1 MGFQLIFPLVFAT
14 LMLLLF
20 AFIFRQ
26 VFLLLI
32 SPILSLVG
40 LIMFLSTGG
49 ISLIVNLLS
58 GNFQFDW
65 NKSIIFGLYFL
76 LIGTAMFIAGLI
88 IVQADKRK
96 MKALAEKRQPLLL
109 KILTAESLIEAT
121 LKDDPPLYAFARD
134 NSPIQI
140 PLTSVRIQSTGAE
153 DIPIQTHSQYV
164 VSSYDVLALIFPEDI
179 FQISS
184 GYPGTELIVKRYK
197 MCKHVL
203 QGVFYCGNYAMEGK
217 RMTLSGIPEHPM
229 ILTDVRIQ
237 SRNPKSRWDGLRA
250 SLVLV
255 NTRWLEGHEPR

>member
-1 MGFQLIFPLVFAT
+1 MEFQLIFQLVFVT
-14 LMLLLF
+14 LMFLLF

-32 SPILSLVG
+32 GPILFLVG
-40 LIMFLSTGG
+40 LIIFLSSGG

-58 GNFQFDW
+58 GNFQFGW
-65 NKSIIFGLYFL
+65 NKGIIFSLYFL
-76 LIGTAMFIAGLI
+76 IIGTAMFISGI
-88 IVQADKRK
+88 IVARAYNRK
-96 MKALAEKRQPLLL
+96 MKTLAEKRLPLVL
-109 KILTAESLIEAT
+109 KILTADSLIEGT

-134 NSPIQI
+134 PIQI
-140 PLTSVRIQSTGAE
+140 PLTSVRIQPTGAE
-153 DIPIQTHSQYV
+153 DIPVQTYSQYV

-179 FQISS
+179 FQIYA

-197 MCKHVL
+197 MCKHAL

-217 RMTLSGIPEHPM
+217 RMSLSGIPEHPM
-229 ILTDVRIQ
+229 ILTDVHIQ
-237 SRNPKSRWDGLRA
+237 SRNPKSYWDGLKA